1 MMPVI
6 HLEELRTERHGG
18 KCGEG
23 KRRAAGKTMDGT
35 QGNLLYAINHKGN
48 VNIPAYGN
56 VEHQGTAIV
65 SEISIKWGRRPIF
78 RESLRPR
85 YNRPPLG
92 REML

>member
-1 MMPVI
+1 MPVI

-35 QGNLLYAINHKGN
+35 QGSLLYAINRKGKHQYSGVWERRTSRHGN
-48 VNIPAYGN
+48 CKRDIEKVGPAAHFPGKP
-56 VEHQGTAIV
+56 A
-65 SEISIKWGRRPIF
+65 PA
-78 RESLRPR
+78 R